1 MINVNDFRT
10 WFFYLANKAGKAGSW
25 ITPEEFNR
33 LTNQAL
39 QEWTM
44 SVYGNPAQYQPGRP
58 VPLVAYEMTQK
69 QIDDLRHLITN
80 RDFLISNGQVPIP
93 DGSTVTDNTN
103 QIAPAYLHWT
113 ALYNYYTLPDNTY
126 TERDI
131 KVIRSN
137 DIGRRVNS
145 LINTPTLKRP
155 VAEIRDTY
163 IQVYPKTVQFVRFE
177 YLRYPATAN
186 WAYTITGT
194 GAQARPVYDAANSV
208 DIDAPKEV
216 MNMLTVMALSF
227 AGVNMREDQLRA
239 YAEQMKKE
247 GV

>member
-1 MINVNDFRT
+1 MININEFKI
-10 WFFYLANKAGKAGSW
+10 WFEFLANKSGKGDY
-25 ITPEEFNR
+25 ITPAQFNS
-33 LTNQAL
+33 LVNQAL

-44 SVYGNPAQYQPGRP
+44 SIYGNPSQYQPGRP
-58 VPLVAYEMTQK
+58 VPLVAYELTQK

-113 ALYNYYTLPDNTY
+113 ALYNYYVLPDNSY

-131 KVIRSN
+131 KVLRSN
-137 DIGRRVNS
+137 EVGRRVNS
-145 LINTPTLKRP
+145 VINEPSLKRP

-163 IQVYPKTVQFVRFE
+163 IQVWPKTVNFVRFE
-177 YLRYPATAN
+177 YLRYPLTAN
-186 WAYTITGT
+186 WAYTVVGT
-194 GAQARPVYDAANSV
+194 GRQARTVYDATNSV
-208 DIDAPKEV
+208 NIDAPKEV
-216 MNMLTVMALSF
+216 MNLLTVMALSF
-227 AGVNMREDQLRA
+227 AGINMRESELIG
-239 YAEQMKKE
+239 YAEEMKNK

>member
-1 MINVNDFRT
+1 MIGINEFKT
-10 WFFYLANKAGKAGSW
+10 WFEFLVKKSGKMDYIDPAQ
-25 ITPEEFNR
+25 FNQ

-44 SVYGNPAQYQPGRP
+44 SVYGNPSQYQPGRP
-58 VPLVAYEMTQK
+58 IPLVAYELTQK

-80 RDFLISNGQVPIP
+80 RDFLITNGQVPIP

-113 ALYNYYTLPDNTY
+113 ALYNYYVLSDNTY

-131 KVIRSN
+131 EVVRSN
-137 DIGRRVNS
+137 DIGRRVTS
-145 LINTPTLKRP
+145 LINEPTLKRP

-163 IQVYPKTVQFVRFE
+163 IQVWPKTVNFVRFE
-177 YLRYPATAN
+177 YLRYPLTAVWN
-186 WAYTITGT
+186 YTIINN
-194 GAQARPVYDAANSV
+194 RPVYTAAGSV

-216 MNMLTVMALSF
+216 MNMLVMMALSF
-227 AGVNMREDQLRA
+227 AGIEMREADLIN